1 MNKVSY
7 KKSKVSLFL
16 NSLQRYD
23 SLFIRARGKGEKLRF
38 FEKKCRFVCSLHIY
52 SLPLPRI

>member
-38 FEKKCRFVCSLHIY
+38 F
-52 SLPLPRI
+52 